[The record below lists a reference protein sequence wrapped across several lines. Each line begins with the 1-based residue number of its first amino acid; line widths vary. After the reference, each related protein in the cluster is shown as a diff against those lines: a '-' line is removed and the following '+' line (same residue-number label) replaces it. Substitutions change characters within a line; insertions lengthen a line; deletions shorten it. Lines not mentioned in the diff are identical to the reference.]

1 MRDILLVLLALC
13 LAAVATTLAFGFYAL
28 FRGGQFGRTWSNKLM
43 QLRVLLQ
50 FAAILVLATV
60 FWVSRSHG

>member
-50 FAAILVLATV
+50 AVALALFAIFMLL
-60 FWVSRSHG
+60 FHHRG